1 MSLFITNQNK
11 SERITR
17 LIISLFL
24 MPTPFILEC
33 SNYAILLGVLGGVL
47 FFNAIVG
54 TCMIYKFFGI
64 NTCNI
69 NPTK

>member
-1 MSLFITNQNK
+1 MSLFASNQNK
-11 SERITR
+11 SERIAR

-33 SNYAILLGVLGGVL
+33 STYAIVLGVLGGIL

-54 TCMIYKFFGI
+54 VCMIYKLFGV

-69 NPTK
+69 NPS

>member
-1 MSLFITNQNK
+1 MSLFVTNQNK
-11 SERITR
+11 SERIAR

-24 MPTPFILEC
+24 MPTPFILEY
-33 SNYAILLGVLGGVL
+33 SMYAIFLGVLGGIL

-54 TCMIYKFFGI
+54 TCMIYKLFGV

-69 NPTK
+69 NPS